1 MWAVRSLGINPS
13 DGREL
18 FLTKE
23 GTYTFEYDTEDEVVV
38 GNSEPKLEGVLGST
52 LYWKGF
58 SFSLYFRYSLG
69 ADVFTEAT
77 YNKVENISLA
87 GLKSNQDKRAL
98 HDRWQK
104 PGDHAKFKGIS
115 LTETTPISSRFVL
128 RENYIKAESIS
139 IGYDFESQAVQKL
152 GIQSLRLQANTTD
165 LFRIS
170 SIKEERGI
178 EYPFARSFSFSL
190 SAMF

>member
-1 MWAVRSLGINPS
+1 M
-13 DGREL
+13 
-18 FLTKE
+18 
-23 GTYTFEYDTEDEVVV
+23 
-38 GNSEPKLEGVLGST
+38 
-52 LYWKGF
+52 
-58 SFSLYFRYSLG
+58 
-69 ADVFTEAT
+69 
-77 YNKVENISLA
+77 ENISLA

-139 IGYDFESQAVQKL
+139 VGYDFGSQAVQKL

>member
-139 IGYDFESQAVQKL
+139 VGYDFESQAVQKL

-190 SAMF
+190 QVTF

>member
-1 MWAVRSLGINPS
+1 M
-13 DGREL
+13 
-18 FLTKE
+18 
-23 GTYTFEYDTEDEVVV
+23 
-38 GNSEPKLEGVLGST
+38 
-52 LYWKGF
+52 
-58 SFSLYFRYSLG
+58 
-69 ADVFTEAT
+69 
-77 YNKVENISLA
+77 A

-139 IGYDFESQAVQKL
+139 VGYDFESQAVQKL
-152 GIQSLRLQANTTD
+152 GIQSLRLQANTTV

-178 EYPFARSFSFSL
+178 EYSSVKTERGTSYPFARSFSFSL

>member
-58 SFSLYFRYSLG
+58 R
-69 ADVFTEAT
+69 
-77 YNKVENISLA
+77 
-87 GLKSNQDKRAL
+87 
-98 HDRWQK
+98 
-104 PGDHAKFKGIS
+104 
-115 LTETTPISSRFVL
+115 SRFISDIAWGQMCL
-128 RENYIKAESIS
+128 RRLLIIKWRI
-139 IGYDFESQAVQKL
+139 
-152 GIQSLRLQANTTD
+152 
-165 LFRIS
+165 FRWL
-170 SIKEERGI
+170 
-178 EYPFARSFSFSL
+178 A
-190 SAMF
+190 